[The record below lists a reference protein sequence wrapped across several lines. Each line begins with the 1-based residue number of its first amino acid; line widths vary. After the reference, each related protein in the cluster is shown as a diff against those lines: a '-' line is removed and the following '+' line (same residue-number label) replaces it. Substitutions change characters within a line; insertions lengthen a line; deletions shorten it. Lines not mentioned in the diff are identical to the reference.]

1 MTVRPELN
9 VNIFFVA
16 TKYILFALLVISVVN
31 LTGLFCTVCSTCFVG
46 VEGWGLKHGRNNL
59 FCLSTGHLLIC

>member
-9 VNIFFVA
+9 VNIFFFVA

-31 LTGLFCTVCSTCFVG
+31 LTGLFCSVYSTCFVG
-46 VEGWGLKHGRNNL
+46 VEGWGLKHGRNIIY
-59 FCLSTGHLLIC
+59 FVCLPVIY